1 MVHKLDLFD
10 QRVFSPLDVLVK
22 DFFNKEAEFT
32 KIDNRTVNQPVDI
45 YENTDEGLTFEI
57 ACTGIPKE
65 LVNIELKGDYLC
77 VKYDK
82 ENLPK
87 IENERRY
94 FHSSIK
100 KSSFNIGWKVARRFA
115 LTKAVAE
122 MNDGLLI
129 VKIPYADENKPKTLK
144 IK

>member
-32 KIDNRTVNQPVDI
+32 KIDNRTVSQPVDI
-45 YENTDEGLTFEI
+45 YEDADGLTFEI
-57 ACTGIPKE
+57 ACTGIPKD
-65 LVNIELKGDYLC
+65 LVQIELKGDYLC

-82 ENLPK
+82 ADLPK
-87 IENERRY
+87 VESERRY
-94 FHSSIK
+94 YHSSVK
-100 KSSFNIGWKVARRFA
+100 KSSFNTGWKVARRFELA
-115 LTKAVAE
+115 KAQAE
-122 MNDGLLI
+122 MNDGLLV
-129 VKIPYADENKPKTLK
+129 VKIPYASENKPKTLK

>member
-22 DFFNKEAEFT
+22 DFFNEKAEFT

-45 YENTDEGLTFEI
+45 YEDKNGLTFEI

-65 LVNIELKGDYLC
+65 LVDIELKGDYLC
-77 VKYDK
+77 IKYDK
-82 ENLPK
+82 GDLPK
-87 IENERRY
+87 VENERRY
-94 FHSSIK
+94 FHSSVK
-100 KSSFNIGWKVARRFA
+100 KSSFNIGWKVARRFE
-115 LTKAVAE
+115 LGKATAE
-122 MNDGLLI
+122 MNDGLL
-129 VKIPYADENKPKTLK
+129 VVTIPYANENKPKTLK

>member
-32 KIDNRTVNQPVDI
+32 KIDNRTVSQPVDI
-45 YENTDEGLTFEI
+45 YEDEDGLTFEI

-82 ENLPK
+82 AELPK
-87 IENERRY
+87 VDRERRY
-94 FHSSIK
+94 FHSSVK
-100 KSSFNIGWKVARRFA
+100 KSSFNTGWKVARRFA
-115 LTKAVAE
+115 LTKAIAE

>member
-32 KIDNRTVNQPVDI
+32 KIDNRTVSQPVDI
-45 YENTDEGLTFEI
+45 YEDEDGLTFEI
-57 ACTGIPKE
+57 ACTGIPKN

-82 ENLPK
+82 GDLPK
-87 IENERRY
+87 NQDGRRY
-94 FHSSIK
+94 FHSSVK
-100 KSSFNIGWKVARRFA
+100 KSSFNTGWKVARRFELA
-115 LTKAVAE
+115 KAQAE

-129 VKIPYADENKPKTLK
+129 VKIPYANENKPKTLK

>member
-45 YENTDEGLTFEI
+45 YEDKDGLTFEI

-65 LVNIELKGDYLC
+65 LVDIELKGDYLC

-82 ENLPK
+82 GDLPK
-87 IENERRY
+87 VESERRY
-94 FHSSIK
+94 FHSSVK
-100 KSSFNIGWKVARRFA
+100 KSSFNIGWKVARRFELA
-115 LTKAVAE
+115 KAQAE
-122 MNDGLLI
+122 MDDGLLV
-129 VKIPYADENKPKTLK
+129 VKIPYANENKPKTLK

>member
-32 KIDNRTVNQPVDI
+32 KIDNRTVSQPVDI
-45 YENTDEGLTFEI
+45 YEDEDGLTFEI
-57 ACTGIPKE
+57 ACTGIPKN

-82 ENLPK
+82 AELPK
-87 IENERRY
+87 VDRERRY
-94 FHSSIK
+94 FHSSVK
-100 KSSFNIGWKVARRFA
+100 KSSFNTGWKVARRFELA
-115 LTKAVAE
+115 KAQAE

-129 VKIPYADENKPKTLK
+129 VKIPYANENKPKSLK

>member
-22 DFFNKEAEFT
+22 DFFNKESQFT

-45 YENTDEGLTFEI
+45 YEDEGGLTFEI

-65 LVNIELKGDYLC
+65 LVQIDLQGDYLC

-82 ENLPK
+82 SDLPK
-87 IENERRY
+87 VNSERRY
-94 FHSSIK
+94 FHSSVK
-100 KSSFNIGWKVARRFA
+100 RSSFNTGWKVARRFDLA
-115 LTKAVAE
+115 KAQAE
-122 MNDGLLI
+122 MNDGLLV
-129 VKIPYADENKPKTLK
+129 VKIPYANEAKPKTLK

>member
-1 MVHKLDLFD
+1 MTHVNLFD
-10 QRVFSPLDVLVK
+10 PRVFSPLDVLVK
-22 DFFNKEAEFT
+22 DFFNEKAEFAQP
-32 KIDNRTVNQPVDI
+32 DNRTVNQPVDI

-65 LVNIELKGDYLC
+65 LVEIELKGDYLC

-82 ENLPK
+82 KTLPK
-87 IENERRY
+87 NESERHY
-94 FHSSIK
+94 YHSSVK

-115 LTKAVAE
+115 LAKAKAE
-122 MNDGLLI
+122 MSDGLL
-129 VKIPYADENKPKTLK
+129 VVTIPYADETKPKTLT

>member
-22 DFFNKEAEFT
+22 DFFNEKAEFT

-45 YENTDEGLTFEI
+45 YEDEDGLTFEI
-57 ACTGIPKE
+57 ACTGIPKD

-82 ENLPK
+82 ADLPK
-87 IENERRY
+87 SKDGRRY
-94 FHSSIK
+94 FHSSVK

-115 LTKAVAE
+115 LTKAIAE

-129 VKIPYADENKPKTLK
+129 VKIPYADENKHKTLK

>member
-22 DFFNKEAEFT
+22 DFFNKESQFT

-45 YENTDEGLTFEI
+45 YEDEGGLTFEI

-65 LVNIELKGDYLC
+65 LVQIDLQGDYLC

-82 ENLPK
+82 SDLPK
-87 IENERRY
+87 VNSERRY
-94 FHSSIK
+94 FHSSVK
-100 KSSFNIGWKVARRFA
+100 RSSFNTGWKVARRFDLA
-115 LTKAVAE
+115 KAQAE
-122 MNDGLLI
+122 MNDGLLV
-129 VKIPYADENKPKTLK
+129 VKIPYANESKPKTLK

>member
-45 YENTDEGLTFEI
+45 YEDKDGLTFEI

-65 LVNIELKGDYLC
+65 LVDIELKGDYLC

-82 ENLPK
+82 GDLPK
-87 IENERRY
+87 VESERRY
-94 FHSSIK
+94 FHSSVK
-100 KSSFNIGWKVARRFA
+100 KSSFNIGWKVARRFELA
-115 LTKAVAE
+115 KANAE
-122 MNDGLLI
+122 MNDGLL
-129 VKIPYADENKPKTLK
+129 VVTIPYANENKPKTLK

>member
-10 QRVFSPLDVLVK
+10 QRMFSPLDVLVK

-32 KIDNRTVNQPVDI
+32 KIDNRTVSQPVDI
-45 YENTDEGLTFEI
+45 FEDKDGLTFEI
-57 ACTGIPKE
+57 ACTGIPKD

-82 ENLPK
+82 ADLPK
-87 IENERRY
+87 IESERRY
-94 FHSSIK
+94 YHSSVK
-100 KSSFNIGWKVARRFA
+100 KSSFNTGWKVARRFELA
-115 LTKAVAE
+115 KAQAE
-122 MNDGLLI
+122 MNDGLLV
-129 VKIPYADENKPKTLK
+129 VKIPYASENKPKTLK

>member
-22 DFFNKEAEFT
+22 DFFNEKAEFT

-45 YENTDEGLTFEI
+45 YEDKNGLTFEI
-57 ACTGIPKE
+57 ACTGIPKD
-65 LVNIELKGDYLC
+65 LVDIELKGDYLC

-82 ENLPK
+82 GDLPK
-87 IENERRY
+87 VDSERRY
-94 FHSSIK
+94 FHSSVK
-100 KSSFNIGWKVARRFA
+100 KSSFNTGWKVARRFELA
-115 LTKAVAE
+115 KATAE
-122 MNDGLLI
+122 MNDGLL
-129 VKIPYADENKPKTLK
+129 VVTIPYANENKPKTLK

>member
-32 KIDNRTVNQPVDI
+32 KIDNRTVSQPVDI
-45 YENTDEGLTFEI
+45 YEDEGGLTFEI

-82 ENLPK
+82 AELPK
-87 IENERRY
+87 VDHERRY
-94 FHSSIK
+94 FHSSVK
-100 KSSFNIGWKVARRFA
+100 KSSSNTGWKVARRFA

>member
-32 KIDNRTVNQPVDI
+32 KIDNRTVSQPVDI
-45 YENTDEGLTFEI
+45 YEDEDGLTFEI
-57 ACTGIPKE
+57 ACTGIPKD
-65 LVNIELKGDYLC
+65 LVQIELKGDYLC

-82 ENLPK
+82 ADLPK
-87 IENERRY
+87 VDSERRY
-94 FHSSIK
+94 FHSSVK
-100 KSSFNIGWKVARRFA
+100 KSSFNTGWKVARRFELA
-115 LTKAVAE
+115 KAQAE
-122 MNDGLLI
+122 MNDGLLV
-129 VKIPYADENKPKTLK
+129 VKIPYANENKPKTLK

>member
-22 DFFNKEAEFT
+22 DFFNEKAEFT

-45 YENTDEGLTFEI
+45 YEDKNGLTFEI

-65 LVNIELKGDYLC
+65 LVDIELKGDYLC
-77 VKYDK
+77 IKYDK
-82 ENLPK
+82 GDLPK
-87 IENERRY
+87 VENERRY
-94 FHSSIK
+94 FHSSVK
-100 KSSFNIGWKVARRFA
+100 KSSFNIGWKVARRFE
-115 LTKAVAE
+115 LDKATAE
-122 MNDGLLI
+122 MNDGLL
-129 VKIPYADENKPKTLK
+129 VVTIPYANENKPKTLK

>member
-22 DFFNKEAEFT
+22 DFFNEKAEFT

-45 YENTDEGLTFEI
+45 YEDKDGLTFEI

-65 LVNIELKGDYLC
+65 LVDIELKGDYLC

-82 ENLPK
+82 GDLPK
-87 IENERRY
+87 VESERRY
-94 FHSSIK
+94 FHSSVK
-100 KSSFNIGWKVARRFA
+100 KSSFNIGWKVARRFELA
-115 LTKAVAE
+115 KANAE
-122 MNDGLLI
+122 MNDGLL
-129 VKIPYADENKPKTLK
+129 VVTIPYANENKPKSLK

>member
-22 DFFNKEAEFT
+22 DFFNEKAEFT

-45 YENTDEGLTFEI
+45 YEDKDGLTFEI

-65 LVNIELKGDYLC
+65 LVDIELKGDYLC

-82 ENLPK
+82 SDLPK
-87 IENERRY
+87 VESERRY
-94 FHSSIK
+94 FHSSVK
-100 KSSFNIGWKVARRFA
+100 KSSFNIGWKVARRFELA
-115 LTKAVAE
+115 KANAE
-122 MNDGLLI
+122 MNDGLL
-129 VKIPYADENKPKTLK
+129 VVTIPYANENKPKSLK

>member
-22 DFFNKEAEFT
+22 DFFNEKAEFT
-32 KIDNRTVNQPVDI
+32 KIDNRTINQPVDI
-45 YENTDEGLTFEI
+45 YEDKDGLTFEI

-65 LVNIELKGDYLC
+65 LVDIELKGDYLC

-82 ENLPK
+82 GDLTK
-87 IENERRY
+87 ADSERRY
-94 FHSSIK
+94 FHSSVK
-100 KSSFNIGWKVARRFA
+100 KSSFNIGWKVARRFELA
-115 LTKAVAE
+115 KANAE
-122 MNDGLLI
+122 MNDGLL
-129 VKIPYADENKPKTLK
+129 VVTIPYANENKPKSLK

>member
-32 KIDNRTVNQPVDI
+32 KIDNRTVSQPVDI
-45 YENTDEGLTFEI
+45 YEDEDGLTFEI

-82 ENLPK
+82 AELPK
-87 IENERRY
+87 VDRERRY
-94 FHSSIK
+94 FHSSVK
-100 KSSFNIGWKVARRFA
+100 KSSFNTGWKVTRRFA
-115 LTKAVAE
+115 LTKAIAE

-129 VKIPYADENKPKTLK
+129 VKIPYTDENKPKTLK

>member
-32 KIDNRTVNQPVDI
+32 KIDNRTVSQPVDI
-45 YENTDEGLTFEI
+45 YEDTDGLTFEI
-57 ACTGIPKE
+57 ACTGIPKD
-65 LVNIELKGDYLC
+65 LVQIELKGDYLC

-82 ENLPK
+82 ADLPK
-87 IENERRY
+87 IESERRY
-94 FHSSIK
+94 YHSSVK
-100 KSSFNIGWKVARRFA
+100 KSSFNTGWKVARRFE
-115 LTKAVAE
+115 LVKANAE
-122 MNDGLLI
+122 MNDGLL
-129 VKIPYADENKPKTLK
+129 VVTLPYASESKPKTLK

>member
-32 KIDNRTVNQPVDI
+32 KIDNRTVSQPVDI
-45 YENTDEGLTFEI
+45 YEDSDGLTFEI

-82 ENLPK
+82 TELP
-87 IENERRY
+87 EVDRERRY
-94 FHSSIK
+94 FHSSVK
-100 KSSFNIGWKVARRFA
+100 KSSFNTGWKVARRFA